1 MRIVVLDFETFFD
14 RANGYTLE
22 KLSTEAYIRHDKFQA
37 HGAAIKW
44 QADIPARWYDERQ
57 LRHVLKEE
65 DWSDTLLVAHHGQFD
80 HFILAQ
86 HYDVHPHG
94 LGCTLAM
101 GRLVLGNHISVSLD
115 SVRKQY
121 GLASKFTPYH
131 KMDGKRWSD
140 MDEAT
145 RQAVANGSCDEVES
159 IWWLFH
165 KFVADGFPLE
175 ELKVIDLTVRMFV
188 EPKLIGDVDM
198 LADLWESENKK
209 KRDALEDLGVTAA
222 ELQSADKFA
231 KLLEAEDIDPEKKL
245 GKNRDIYA
253 FAKTDQFM
261 RDLLE
266 NDNPRVRALAE
277 ARLGQKSTLLQTRA
291 ATLGF
296 MATRGPLPVY
306 LRYCG
311 AHTTRWSGGDGC
323 NWQNFK
329 RGSDIRKAI
338 MAPDSH
344 LLAAIDSSQIECRLL
359 NFLAGQM
366 DVVERFAK
374 GEDIYVG
381 IASEFYG
388 RLITRADSNERGT
401 GKQAELS
408 CGYGCGTKRFQATA
422 KLAIY
427 GPPVILSDSD
437 AEKFVRL
444 YRSTHPN
451 IVSYW
456 RQAEA
461 ILASIAKGEKTSW
474 GPLTIENRKIY
485 LPNGA
490 PLIYD
495 TLEWHVETDKGLDNQ
510 SYWRLLT
517 RAGWVKL
524 YGAKLV
530 ENVVQALA
538 RLVLSQAMIAIDK
551 ELGLPIATCT
561 HDEIV
566 VIVQDDNRA
575 EELVKACAAIMKR
588 APVWLPGIPLDAEYT
603 TGKRYAK

>member
-1 MRIVVLDFETFFD
+1 MRIVVIDFESFFS
-14 RANGYTLE
+14 RADGYTLE
-22 KLSTEAYIRHDKFQA
+22 RLSTESYIRNPKFQA
-37 HGAAIKW
+37 HGAAVKW
-44 QADIPARWYDERQ
+44 SADIPARWYDERQ

-65 DWSDTLLVAHHGQFD
+65 DWPDTLLVAHHCSFD
-80 HFILAQ
+80 GFILSH
-86 HYDVHPHG
+86 HYGVHPRA
-94 LGCTLAM
+94 LGCTLSMA
-101 GRLVLGNHISVSLD
+101 RLLLGNHISVSLD
-115 SVRKQY
+115 SVRKHYGIPSKSTPY
-121 GLASKFTPYH
+121 GLMNGKH
-131 KMDGKRWSD
+131 WGEMDD
-140 MDEAT
+140 AT
-145 RQAVANGSCDEVES
+145 RTQVAEGSCNEVES
-159 IWWLFH
+159 IWRLFH
-165 KFVADGFPLE
+165 KFMADGFPLE

-198 LADLWESENKK
+198 LADLWESENKR
-209 KRDALEDLGVTAA
+209 KRNALEDLGVTAA

-231 KLLEAEDIDPEKKL
+231 KLLEAEDIDPETKP
-245 GKNRDIYA
+245 GKRGDIYC

-266 NDNPRVRALAE
+266 DDNPRVRALAE

-291 ATLGF
+291 ATLGY

-306 LRYCG
+306 LRYAG

-338 MAPDSH
+338 MAPEGY

-381 IASEFYG
+381 IASQFYG
-388 RLITRADSNERGT
+388 RQITKTDGPERGT
-401 GKQAELS
+401 GKQLELS
-408 CGYGCGTKRFQATA
+408 CGYGCGAARFKATA
-422 KLAIY
+422 KLGIY
-427 GPPVILSDSD
+427 GPAVELDDDRARD
-437 AEKFVRL
+437 AVGL
-444 YRSTHPN
+444 YRRTHGAV
-451 IVSYW
+451 VSYW
-456 RQAEA
+456 RQADT
-461 ILASIAKGEKTSW
+461 ILVSLAKGETTTW
-474 GPLTIENRKIY
+474 GPLAIKDRKIY

-495 TLEWHVETDKGLDNQ
+495 TLEWHTDEGDQ

-517 RAGWVKL
+517 RAGWVKM

-551 ELGLPIATCT
+551 ELDLPIVTCT

-566 VIVQDDNRA
+566 LLVKDDSKA
-575 EELVKACAAIMKR
+575 QELVEACVAIMKR
-588 APVWLPGIPLDAEYT
+588 APTWLPGIPLDAEYT
-603 TGKRYAK
+603 IGKRYAK